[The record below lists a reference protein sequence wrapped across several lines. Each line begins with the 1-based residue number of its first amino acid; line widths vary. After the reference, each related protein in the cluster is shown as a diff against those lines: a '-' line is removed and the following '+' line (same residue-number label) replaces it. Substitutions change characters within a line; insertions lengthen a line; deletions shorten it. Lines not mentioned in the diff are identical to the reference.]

1 MDPNKIQTEDAF
13 TTEDDWT
20 ILPADQGKISPNGV
34 VYDSSG
40 NELYKIYEDE
50 PTESAIVYLSD
61 GEEFNFVEKE

>member
-13 TTEDDWT
+13 TTEDDWI
-20 ILPADQGKISPNGV
+20 ILPADQGKISPKGV

-50 PTESAIVYLSD
+50 AAEPAIVYMSN